1 MKRLVVMVL
10 IAAACSLSG
19 CDSNSPRRSGP
30 AALNL
35 EPDAD
40 RPAAFDRHV
49 TISIVPKSLDNP
61 VFLDTKEAAQIRAA
75 ELGIHL
81 EWVAPFHADTE
92 QQLEI
97 MRWLINRGVDGILV
111 SCNDPAALEPII
123 NEGIAAGVR
132 IATFDSDSPYSDRLF
147 YIGTNNYQAGRM
159 AAEAAVELLGETR
172 DPRVVIISG
181 RREAHNLNER
191 IRGFQD
197 RMEESSEPDYLSIL
211 YSNDDINLAQELTEH
226 AVNSFEEV
234 DLIYFSGG
242 WAFMGP
248 LDSLEGYRRWLM
260 AGGLAVTI
268 DSHYP
273 ILMAAQ
279 DEMVNILVGQDFAEM
294 GREGVSLLFNAIH
307 GEATEPVIFTDT
319 IRVDADQA
327 PLLLSQARNYELK

>member
-19 CDSNSPRRSGP
+19 CDSGHQSSEP
-30 AALNL
+30 AAVQL
-35 EPDAD
+35 EPGTDRAAAD
-40 RPAAFDRHV
+40 DRYV

-61 VFLDTKEAAQIRAA
+61 VFLDTKEAAQTRAS
-75 ELGIHL
+75 ELGIRL

-123 NEGIAAGVR
+123 NEGVAAGVR
-132 IATFDSDSPYSDRLF
+132 IATFDSDSPHSERLF

-159 AAEAAVELLGETR
+159 AAEAAVELLGNRR
-172 DPRVVIISG
+172 DPRVVIVSG

-197 RMEESSEPDYLSIL
+197 RMKESSEADYLSVL
-211 YSNDDINLAQELTEH
+211 YSNDDINLAQELTEQ
-226 AVNSFEEV
+226 AVNSFDIV

-273 ILMAAQ
+273 ILMAAR
-279 DEMVNILVGQDFAEM
+279 DEMVNILVGQDFARM
-294 GREGVSLLFNAIH
+294 GREGVSLLYNAIH

-319 IRVDADQA
+319 VRVDADQVA
-327 PLLLSQARNYELK
+327 QLLSQARNYELK